1 MNESV
6 CSERVD
12 RERGQRWERPRQR
25 FSSLVCVFVCVTPG
39 LSLPELKEPAPD
51 GEDSDTTRYCV
62 GTGFNVER
70 PSGVDSRWEINEP
83 QLKESARKKTFF
95 FEQKE
100 EKIKPLGNTFLVTV
114 KC

>member
-1 MNESV
+1 M
-6 CSERVD
+6 
-12 RERGQRWERPRQR
+12 
-25 FSSLVCVFVCVTPG
+25 
-39 LSLPELKEPAPD
+39 
-51 GEDSDTTRYCV
+51 
-62 GTGFNVER
+62 ER

-100 EKIKPLGNTFLVTV
+100 EKIKPLGSAFLVTV